1 MSEAIKT
8 ISLDDI
14 GGLQGQAKE
23 APKPP
28 NVMYN
33 PQYGGGD
40 QFQTSTSASSDLGQ
54 ATDAQPLS
62 SVSTGSSFGTSIT
75 RMTEIFGKF
84 DNSNNTRNYIILGGL
99 VLALAAALYL
109 TSGDGTESPISQIL
123 SQFGSSTESTLNT
136 SDTRDT
142 PEMPADDMSPEAAPT
157 MASPQAAAPAAQAAA
172 TAPAPTAPK
181 AQVDLR
187 NPYWSL
193 PNPLEATM
201 GVEGAMLT
209 PAQEERWRQ
218 GLAHPFVWQRY
229 KTVMDMRAAR
239 LKGSQLLLNDALAQ
253 PKFWTRMEALIALAE
268 AGEAVDIDSVEMG
281 IGTTRRALIQ
291 NYFRRFRKELTP
303 GELYIMRQA
312 IRIVDAGT
320 RRVILENL
328 VNRRDSINE
337 LYLVAATYDPNAKV
351 NSWVTQELAA
361 QPLSESSKALFQRVV
376 AGEGMA
382 AGREA
387 AAGGVPSG
395 GQAAPAPTTSAPA
408 GTPANTKVQ
417 DLKVEELQD
426 EVNVEEVYFLKDEEK
441 QPEKKVTPVDDGFQQ
456 LEQPK

>member
-23 APKPP
+23 APKPA

-62 SVSTGSSFGTSIT
+62 SPATGSSFGTSIT

-123 SQFGSSTESTLNT
+123 SQFGSSTESPEA
-136 SDTRDT
+136 T
-142 PEMPADDMSPEAAPT
+142 PETPADDMSPEAAPT
-157 MASPQAAAPAAQAAA
+157 MASPQPAAPAAKAAA
-172 TAPAPTAPK
+172 SAPAPAAPK
-181 AQVDLR
+181 AQVDLV

-281 IGTTRRALIQ
+281 IGSTRRALIQ
-291 NYFRRFRKELTP
+291 NYFRRFRKDVSP

-351 NSWVTQELAA
+351 NGWISQELAA
-361 QPLSESSKALFQRVV
+361 QPLSESARTRFESLA
-376 AGEGMA
+376 AGGEMA
-382 AGREA
+382 AGGGA
-387 AAGGVPSG
+387 PAGG
-395 GQAAPAPTTSAPA
+395 TTPAPA

-426 EVNVEEVYFLKDEEK
+426 EVNVEEVYFLKDEDK

>member
-23 APKPP
+23 VPKPS

-40 QFQTSTSASSDLGQ
+40 QFQTSTSAASDLGQ

-62 SVSTGSSFGTSIT
+62 SPATGSSFGTSIT

-123 SQFGSSTESTLNT
+123 SQFGSSTESV
-136 SDTRDT
+136 
-142 PEMPADDMSPEAAPT
+142 PEAPADDMSPETAST
-157 MASPQAAAPAAQAAA
+157 MASPQPAVPAPQATAAAPAAA
-172 TAPAPTAPK
+172 APAPL
-181 AQVDLR
+181 VDLG

-193 PNPLEATM
+193 PNPLDATL
-201 GVEGAMLT
+201 GVDGAMLT

-281 IGTTRRALIQ
+281 IGSTRRALIQ
-291 NYFRRFRKELTP
+291 NYFRRFRKDVSP

-328 VNRRDSINE
+328 VTRRDSINE
-337 LYLVAATYDPNAKV
+337 LYLVAATFDPNAKV
-351 NSWVTQELAA
+351 NGWINQELAA
-361 QPLSESSKALFQRVV
+361 QPLSESAKARFQQVI
-376 AGEGMA
+376 AGAE
-382 AGREA
+382 
-387 AAGGVPSG
+387 
-395 GQAAPAPTTSAPA
+395 AAPAAESPAPS
-408 GTPANTKVQ
+408 GSPANTKVQ
-417 DLKVEELQD
+417 DLKVEELKD

>member
-14 GGLQGQAKE
+14 GGLQGQAKD
-23 APKPP
+23 APKPA

-40 QFQTSTSASSDLGQ
+40 QFQTSTSAASDLGQ

-62 SVSTGSSFGTSIT
+62 SATGSSFGTSIT

-84 DNSNNTRNYIILGGL
+84 DNPNNTRNYIILGVL

-123 SQFGSSTESTLNT
+123 SQFDSSSESSPDL
-136 SDTRDT
+136 
-142 PEMPADDMSPEAAPT
+142 PADDMGLETAPT
-157 MASPQAAAPAAQAAA
+157 MASPQPAAPA
-172 TAPAPTAPK
+172 TAPAPAPV
-181 AQVDLR
+181 ATTPQVDLG

-193 PNPLEATM
+193 PNPLDATM
-201 GVEGAMLT
+201 GVEGAVLT

-239 LKGSQLLLNDALAQ
+239 MKGSQLLLNDALAQ

-281 IGTTRRALIQ
+281 IGSTRRPLIQ
-291 NYFRRFRKELTP
+291 NYFRRFRKEVSP

-351 NSWVTQELAA
+351 NGWISQELAA
-361 QPLSESSKALFQRVV
+361 QPLSASAKTRFQQVATGGDAAL
-376 AGEGMA
+376 GMD
-382 AGREA
+382 E
-387 AAGGVPSG
+387 
-395 GQAAPAPTTSAPA
+395 APTGSAPPPA
-408 GTPANTKVQ
+408 GTSANGKVQ

-426 EVNVEEVYFLKDEEK
+426 DVNVEEVYFLKDEEK

>member
-23 APKPP
+23 APKPS

-33 PQYGGGD
+33 PQYGDGD
-40 QFQTSTSASSDLGQ
+40 QFQTSTSAASDLGQ

-62 SVSTGSSFGTSIT
+62 SPATGSSFGTSIT

-123 SQFGSSTESTLNT
+123 SQFDSSSES
-136 SDTRDT
+136 SPDI
-142 PEMPADDMSPEAAPT
+142 PADDMGPETAPT
-157 MASPQAAAPAAQAAA
+157 MASPQPTAPVAETAAPAPAAA
-172 TAPAPTAPK
+172 TA
-181 AQVDLR
+181 QVDLG

-193 PNPLEATM
+193 PNPLDATM
-201 GVEGAMLT
+201 GVDGAVLT

-239 LKGSQLLLNDALAQ
+239 LKGSQLLLSDALAQ

-281 IGTTRRALIQ
+281 IGSTRRPLIQ
-291 NYFRRFRKELTP
+291 NYFRRFRKEVSP

-351 NSWVTQELAA
+351 NGWINQELAA
-361 QPLSESSKALFQRVV
+361 QPLSESAKARFQQV
-376 AGEGMA
+376 ATGAEVATGA
-382 AGREA
+382 NT
-387 AAGGVPSG
+387 
-395 GQAAPAPTTSAPA
+395 APGSAPTPA
-408 GTPANTKVQ
+408 GAPANTKVQ
-417 DLKVEELQD
+417 DLKVEELKD

>member
-23 APKPP
+23 APKPA

-40 QFQTSTSASSDLGQ
+40 QFQTSTSAASDLGQ

-62 SVSTGSSFGTSIT
+62 SSATGSSFGTSIT

-123 SQFGSSTESTLNT
+123 SQFGSSSEPA
-136 SDTRDT
+136 
-142 PEMPADDMSPEAAPT
+142 PEVPADDMGPETAPT
-157 MASPQAAAPAAQAAA
+157 MASPQPAAPAAQPAAV
-172 TAPAPTAPK
+172 APPPAAPPSQA
-181 AQVDLR
+181 DLV

-193 PNPLEATM
+193 PNPLDATL
-201 GVEGAMLT
+201 GVEGAVLT

-229 KTVMDMRAAR
+229 KTVIDMRAAR

-281 IGTTRRALIQ
+281 IGSTRRALIQ
-291 NYFRRFRKELTP
+291 NYFRRFRKEVSP

-351 NSWVTQELAA
+351 NGWINQELAA
-361 QPLSESSKALFQRVV
+361 QPLSESAKALFQKV
-376 AGEGMA
+376 ATGADVAPAE
-382 AGREA
+382 
-387 AAGGVPSG
+387 PT
-395 GQAAPAPTTSAPA
+395 PAPT
-408 GTPANTKVQ
+408 GTPANGKVQ
-417 DLKVEELQD
+417 DLKVEELKD

-441 QPEKKVTPVDDGFQQ
+441 QPEKQIIPVDDGFQQ
-456 LEQPK
+456 LEQSK